1 MIYQS
6 VEDVSK
12 LAEDAGVLLVAPV
25 LFLCFGLGNA
35 MLPQNRR
42 DGEFRVRLVLA
53 LALLFFL
60 FAVCTVIVQD
70 RMILIGLWQQSPEL
84 YSFLYTIGGALGILG
99 IGAVFYWKLR
109 PNLWRRSHH
118 ERSN

>member
-6 VEDVSK
+6 VEGVSK

-35 MLPQNRR
+35 MLPQNRA
-42 DGEFRVRLVLA
+42 DSEFRARLVLV

-60 FAVCTVIVQD
+60 FAICTVIVQD
-70 RMILIGLWQQSPEL
+70 RVILISLWRQSPVL
-84 YSFLYTIGGALGILG
+84 CSLMYLIAGVLSITGVVAL
-99 IGAVFYWKLR
+99 FHWKLR
-109 PNLWRRSHH
+109 PKHWRRSHH
-118 ERSN
+118 EQGN